1 MMGPT
6 CSGFGWNE
14 ERKCIEAEKSVFNDW
29 VKGHLNDQGLLNK
42 PFPYFYDLKIVFGR
56 DIATGGRCKTPVE
69 MGSHTARDIEE
80 DDMDI
85 NLEDFDIP
93 NPHGLKPPSGEDM
106 SSTPTSMAHDVGS
119 SRPSKKR
126 WSYSGDLMHTFC
138 ASMPKA
144 SKEIGKIVAW

>member
-1 MMGPT
+1 MRNESALRLRNL
-6 CSGFGWNE
+6 CSMT
-14 ERKCIEAEKSVFNDW
+14 
-29 VKGHLNDQGLLNK
+29 GL
-42 PFPYFYDLKIVFGR
+42 R

-93 NPHGLKPPSGEDM
+93 NPHGLKPPSGEDV

-119 SRPSKKR
+119 SRPSNKR
-126 WSYSGDLMHTFC
+126 WSYLGDLMDTFC
-138 ASMPKA
+138 ASMPKT